1 MSNIFTDFVRVY
13 AQPRR
18 HITMVEAQ
26 WIAWTLLGPGGS
38 YWVPVHIR
46 CGPEGRY
53 ADIQYGSGKS
63 SGIVDF
69 CEDHVGYWRYSTIW
83 CRHFNE
89 GGDQDVIWWEDVN
102 DGPRRFCRY
111 GFDEVRVTTVD
122 GRPPAVPEAPWRRHR
137 DGSWWLEVAGS
148 YRTGNDRSDD
158 VGPCATP
165 TMDPPVPDPAVLPLP
180 TPTTPTVGGEEPTG
194 VDPPWLASLTAGES
208 TAVSVEY
215 HWRGRLVHRASFQVM
230 ERYYE
235 TTPDWHHRS
244 ADHWDNCLDPDF
256 LRFTGATDLLASEE
270 VYERDRRDWEAATW
284 YHHR

>member
-1 MSNIFTDFVRVY
+1 
-13 AQPRR
+13 
-18 HITMVEAQ
+18 
-26 WIAWTLLGPGGS
+26 
-38 YWVPVHIR
+38 
-46 CGPEGRY
+46 
-53 ADIQYGSGKS
+53 
-63 SGIVDF
+63 
-69 CEDHVGYWRYSTIW
+69 
-83 CRHFNE
+83 
-89 GGDQDVIWWEDVN
+89 
-102 DGPRRFCRY
+102 
-111 GFDEVRVTTVD
+111 
-122 GRPPAVPEAPWRRHR
+122 
-137 DGSWWLEVAGS
+137 
-148 YRTGNDRSDD
+148 
-158 VGPCATP
+158 
-165 TMDPPVPDPAVLPLP
+165 MDPPVPDPAVLPLP